1 MKLRKEFDSIG
12 SINVPNDKYWGA
24 STQRSKKYFDIGEF
38 LVRPILIKS
47 IAIIKK
53 AAAIIHRKD
62 GQIESKISNAI
73 IKASNEVISGK
84 LDKHFP
90 LKVWQ
95 TGSGTQT
102 NMNVNEVIAN
112 RAIEVLKGKK
122 GSKKPVHP
130 NDHVNKSQSTNDV
143 FPTAMHIAIA
153 IETKKK
159 LLPALELLNK
169 ELKKKTRQFRKI
181 VKVGRTHLQDA
192 TPLSLGQEF
201 SGYQSQL
208 QDCILRIKTALN
220 EIYYLAQGGTAV
232 GTGINS
238 KKGFDKKIINQIK
251 KITKLP
257 FKPTKNKFAALAAHD
272 EIVNFSGTLNT
283 TAVCLMKIANDIRF
297 LGSGPRA
304 GYGELILPANEPGSS
319 IMPGKVN
326 PTQSEAVTM
335 VCVKVIGNHNGIT
348 MAGSHGHFELNVF
361 KPLIA
366 HNILQSIDLLA
377 DSSKNFSLYCIK
389 GIKADKDKIKY
400 YLENSLMLV
409 TALAPK
415 IGYDKAAKIAKLALK
430 NKTTLK
436 TEALK
441 SGLINEKEYD
451 KIVNPKKMIYP
462 A

>member
-208 QDCILRIKTALN
+208 QDCISRIKTALN

-251 KITKLP
+251 RITKLP

-415 IGYDKAAKIAKLALK
+415 IGYDRAAKIAKLALK

>member
-1 MKLRKEFDSIG
+1 MKFRKEIDSIG
-12 SINVPNDKYWGA
+12 SIKVPNEKYWGA

-53 AAAIIHRKD
+53 AAAKVHSKEN
-62 GQIESKISNAI
+62 QISPKLSKAI

-84 LDKHFP
+84 LDDHFP

-102 NMNVNEVIAN
+102 NMNVNEVISN
-112 RAIEVLKGKK
+112 RAIEILGGKK
-122 GSKKPVHP
+122 GTKKPVHP

-153 IETKKK
+153 LETKMK
-159 LLPALELLNK
+159 LLPSLELLNK
-169 ELKKKTRQFRKI
+169 ELKKKVSKFKNIIKI
-181 VKVGRTHLQDA
+181 GRTHLQDA

-208 QDCILRIKTALN
+208 QDCIFRIKNALN
-220 EIYYLAQGGTAV
+220 EIYFLAQGGTAV

-238 KKGFDKKIINQIK
+238 KKGFDKKIINEIR
-251 KITKLP
+251 KITRIP
-257 FKPTKNKFAALAAHD
+257 FKPAKNKFAALAAHD

-377 DSSKNFSLYCIK
+377 DSSRNFSLYCVK
-389 GIKADKDKIKY
+389 GIKANKQKIKY
-400 YLENSLMLV
+400 YLDESLMLV
-409 TALAPK
+409 TALAPH
-415 IGYDKAAKIAKLALK
+415 IGYDNAAKIAKKALK

-436 TEALK
+436 IEALK
-441 SGLINEKEYD
+441 SGLINEKDYD
-451 KIVNPKKMIYP
+451 KIVVPKKMIYP

>member
-208 QDCILRIKTALN
+208 QDCIIRIKTALN

-238 KKGFDKKIINQIK
+238 KKGFDKKIINEIK
-251 KITKLP
+251 RITKLP